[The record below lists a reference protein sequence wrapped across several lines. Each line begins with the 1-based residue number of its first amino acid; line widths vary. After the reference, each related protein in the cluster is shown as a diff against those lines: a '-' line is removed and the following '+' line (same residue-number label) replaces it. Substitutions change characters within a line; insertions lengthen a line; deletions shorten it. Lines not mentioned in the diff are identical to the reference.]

1 MDEMLN
7 VMIVDDEQIVRVYLK
22 SLLQERND
30 EFNVVS
36 VCKNGEEAKKSLSIH
51 KVDVVLTDL
60 KMPKCTGI
68 TLIQYMNQFYANTP
82 VIVLSNHGDYDLV
95 RESLKLGVEDYFLK
109 VSLTP
114 QQLFETLEQV
124 KRKLEVHQLEVH
136 QLKLKEEKKKLA
148 KQAFLASLLTEEN
161 MYTREELEIYVNDY
175 RLFESYLCVLVF
187 ECERIDHFIYFQS
200 MAQEIFKAY
209 RADVF
214 VGKGAIRYVVLNCAI
229 DPSTLTQLVQ
239 RFEKEVLICLNDVVR
254 LLSTIKVSNL
264 EALLPFVTLK
274 ERVRSEVQ
282 SDSQALISNKE
293 LASYRQEIQ
302 QIIQYIHEFY
312 RDKITLQSLAD
323 LVVLNEAYLSRLFK
337 RETGRTINHYLNEVR
352 IYHAKSL
359 LRHEEMMIKEIA
371 QSVGIKDQLY
381 FNRVFRKYY
390 GMSPSDYREH
400 VKKAHS

>member
-1 MDEMLN
+1 MLN

-36 VCKNGEEAKKSLSIH
+36 VCKNGEEAKKSLSMY

-124 KRKLEVHQLEVH
+124 KRKLEVRQLEVH
-136 QLKLKEEKKKLA
+136 QLKLKEEKKKRA
-148 KQAFLASLLTEEN
+148 KQAFLTSLLTEEG
-161 MYTREELEIYVNDY
+161 MYTREEVDIYVNDY
-175 RLFESYLCVLVF
+175 RLFESSLSVLVF
-187 ECERIDHFIYFQS
+187 ECERVDHFIYFKS
-200 MAQEIFKAY
+200 IVQEIFRAY
-209 RADVF
+209 EGDVI
-214 VGKGAIRYVVLNCAI
+214 VGKGSIQYVILNREIEA
-229 DPSTLTQLVQ
+229 PTLMHLVK
-239 RFEKEVLICLNDVVR
+239 RFEKEVLMCLNDVVS
-254 LLSTIKVSNL
+254 LTNTIKVSNV
-264 EALLPFVTLK
+264 ESLLPLITLK
-274 ERVRSEVQ
+274 ERVMCESQGEI
-282 SDSQALISNKE
+282 QALISNKE
-293 LASYRQEIQ
+293 LANYRQEIQ
-302 QIIQYIHEFY
+302 QVVQYIHEFY
-312 RDKITLQSLAD
+312 RAKITLQSLAD